1 MCMSGFK
8 FVIIVRL
15 DESCMIF
22 KIIDLINREST
33 SHMSVIE
40 NDLEIE
46 VVVEYMT
53 VFTAVWGHSAIE
65 QWQVLTLTTCGKQ

>member
-22 KIIDLINREST
+22 KIIDLINKEST

-46 VVVEYMT
+46 VVV
-53 VFTAVWGHSAIE
+53 
-65 QWQVLTLTTCGKQ
+65 